1 MVYFKLTSGALSS
14 RAEYVIPSRDMKARK
29 VAISY
34 KHDTEDGSWKRTIVE
49 RPVRQV
55 VKHCDIEDTSLL
67 DDITAVR
74 NAAKKVID
82 DRRIV
87 PENRIKEAIRPE
99 EIITTKESED
109 DTIDGLLPPQVHRV
123 ARPGEDDWKD
133 ALVGKEVECEAPATG
148 AIVTLPAGS
157 TGFTCF
163 CTFCRY
169 FLGLE

>member
-34 KHDTEDGSWKRTIVE
+34 KHDTEDGSWKMTIVE

-55 VKHCDIEDTSLL
+55 VKLCDIKDTSLL

-74 NAAKKVID
+74 NAAKKIID

-87 PENRIKEAIRPE
+87 PENEIKKAVKPE
-99 EIITTKESED
+99 QIITTKESED
-109 DTIDGLLPPQVHRV
+109 DTIDTVPSTDGIDEAKQNDEPKKRM
-123 ARPGEDDWKD
+123 RKT
-133 ALVGKEVECEAPATG
+133 EVNKHKNCA
-148 AIVTLPAGS
+148 
-157 TGFTCF
+157 
-163 CTFCRY
+163 
-169 FLGLE
+169 